1 MQGHCRETHIKRYW
15 LPSTIKGPFWWV
27 VCQLL
32 RAFNR
37 LQTIYISTSS
47 WHRRLIYFAAFSL
60 LPEDKESSSIDK
72 TESVWQNWSRSDA
85 FIYSTVQHSCGL
97 MRAANQIL
105 RRKSHT
111 RPPLFPSLLIS
122 AALRHIM
129 TSRTMVKGFLWIDVV
144 LGTALHGWGGG
155 DGAQCTKKTDFLPKL
170 GDICVKPTICASL
183 LSIFFPCGGSSA
195 ARVSKL
201 SSALSAV
208 FFLTSWSKN
217 KCSCSR
223 QGKER
228 CF

>member
-1 MQGHCRETHIKRYW
+1 MQRCCRETHIKHYW
-15 LPSTIKGPFWWV
+15 LPSTIKGPFCWV

-60 LPEDKESSSIDK
+60 LPEDKESSSIDE

-85 FIYSTVQHSCGL
+85 FIYSTVRRSCGL

-122 AALRHIM
+122 AAPRHIM
-129 TSRTMVKGFLWIDVV
+129 TSRTIVKGFRWIDVV
-144 LGTALHGWGGG
+144 LGFALHERRGGG
-155 DGAQCTKKTDFLPKL
+155 DVLKRQTSFL
-170 GDICVKPTICASL
+170 
-183 LSIFFPCGGSSA
+183 
-195 ARVSKL
+195 
-201 SSALSAV
+201 
-208 FFLTSWSKN
+208 N
-217 KCSCSR
+217 
-223 QGKER
+223 
-228 CF
+228 